1 MEAGQTAGGDTI
13 ERQAPRPVLRVVVT
27 VLAGL
32 LLGAVGTIAGI
43 VVSGTLM
50 EGKGDGLIVLP
61 VAVGFFGGIAGGVA
75 LAARATAAWSRH
87 PPADGSGIDLGPA
100 PPPADMA
107 TSDEMTRLVRMQ
119 PRPGTPPALLLVGTL
134 LLFLVTSGG
143 ASVTHLLVLAGVL
156 AFHEAG
162 HALAMRAFGYSDVRV
177 FFIPFFGAA
186 TSGRRNAG
194 PAWRDGVVLLLG
206 PVPGIVAGA
215 TLSAFV
221 DDTESTL
228 GYTASMLVIL
238 NGFNLLPVLPLDG
251 GRLFELVI
259 FGRHRLAA
267 AGASLLSAAAFV
279 AWGASDQSLL
289 LAAIGVFQLYGMWT
303 TWHVGKASD
312 GLRARGKPL
321 PARVEEVSEEVVDEA
336 NRRLDARLGR
346 KTTAARASWLRVVL
360 ERAIDARRS
369 PGLGGSALLIG
380 GWLCTVVL
388 ALVAIAG
395 APGPGG

>member
-1 MEAGQTAGGDTI
+1 MVPAMDAG
-13 ERQAPRPVLRVVVT
+13 ERAQPRPALRVTVT
-27 VLAGL
+27 VATGL
-32 LLGAVGTIAGI
+32 LLGAVGTIVGI
-43 VVSGTLM
+43 VVTGVFMDGRGDTLV
-50 EGKGDGLIVLP
+50 LLP
-61 VAVGFFGGIAGGVA
+61 VAAGFFGGIAGGVA
-75 LAARATAAWSRH
+75 LAARATRHWALH
-87 PPADGSGIDLGPA
+87 PPAAPSGLDLGPA

-119 PRPGTPPALLLVGTL
+119 PRTGTPPALLLLGSL

-162 HALAMRAFGYSDVRV
+162 HAVAMRAFGYSDVRV

-215 TLSAFV
+215 VLSAFV
-221 DDTESTL
+221 DDTKSTL
-228 GYTASMLVIL
+228 GYTASTLAIL

-279 AWGASDQSLL
+279 AWGASDQSLF

-312 GLRARGKPL
+312 GLRAGGKPL
-321 PARVEEVSEEVVDEA
+321 PARVEEASEAVVDET
-336 NRRLDARLGR
+336 NRRLDSRLGR

-360 ERAIDARRS
+360 ERAIDAQRS
-369 PGLGGSALLIG
+369 PGLGGSTVLLG
-380 GWLCTVVL
+380 AWLCSVVL
-388 ALVAIAG
+388 ALIVIAETS
-395 APGPGG
+395 ANGG